1 MKLEIYSKDGQLKL
15 TVTPESNNAESLGIQ
30 EESTLALSF
39 TGFACVPLEV
49 YDYAEFQGRRY
60 WVTER
65 YVPKMNARKEWA
77 YSVSLF
83 GVEGLAAQTLMV
95 NPSDDDNPVLTLTAP
110 AREHA
115 ALIVANLN
123 RRMGTTDWKVGEVV
137 VSEYIDIE
145 YTGKYASDALSEL
158 SEAAGTEW
166 WFDGMTLNISR
177 CEFGEPIPLSYGNGL
192 LGGISRTT
200 ADGVKFFTR
209 LFPVGSSRN
218 IDLDYYG
225 HARLQLPDG
234 AKYVE
239 QDTQLGIIEHYEQAA
254 FEGIYPRRVGQVG
267 TVRHEEAT
275 GDDGEPFTIWYFT
288 DPDIPFDPNQYE
300 IGGLVK
306 RVTFQSGELRG
317 REFEVNYDTE
327 KKEFEIITQWPYDDD
342 LQLPSEPLIPASGDE
357 YILWNIRM
365 PESYYSAAEQEY
377 KETVDQFMADNR
389 KDVSVWQAPT
399 DFTVIERRGL
409 DLRPGQRV
417 RLESAEAFPDTG
429 FRETRIVSI
438 SRSIIRPGSMTL
450 KMSDVLSTGRI
461 SRIESNIASVERL
474 TKQVSSEFPDLIRSW
489 EETPA
494 SDTTVYTSRKSER
507 EFLNKRRGGT
517 VEENVTFDK
526 DVAVGG
532 AVISKD
538 FRQGDFS
545 GSGSGMYRDENGNA
559 VIETDLIKARKG
571 AVFNTAI
578 INQVTFQVGATVF
591 SNGGCEITRVEE
603 LDDVY
608 RCYYDTKE
616 GRRLCGLV
624 VDDQVRCQQYDPSQN
639 TIVKYY
645 WRLVVA
651 VGDDYVDLSKTDVD
665 GTGVP
670 EEGDEIAQF
679 GHRTDKTRQGA
690 TIIDPKDG
698 SSVVV
703 YSEINSYSLVKKN
716 FVGLGTN
723 PQTGRPYLFCYGDL
737 FIGDRELKDQFLT
750 YQIKEGQSIPQL
762 LAQMNIMLGAGSS
775 GLTNLTEWA
784 EKQLQIDNAEQTAID
799 AQDTANTAQQ
809 TAEDAARKAQ
819 EAKDYINS
827 TLPEELA
834 DIHRKIDGVVEG
846 WYYPYTP
853 TLDNEPAVSWIR
865 DGEQDK
871 HRDDTF
877 TNIQE
882 YVDNETTPDA
892 GKSWRWIHDGSTW
905 KWTPIA
911 DSDAVRALLLAA
923 KAQDTADGKRR
934 TFVVQPTTP
943 YDVGDMWSQGSNGD
957 LMRCIKSRASG
968 AFDASDWDKAS
979 KYTDD
984 TVALEAKQAA
994 QTAQQTADTARD
1006 EAQKVKEQQE
1016 IFASDSYISPM
1027 EKTAL
1032 KQQQADIQAEYGEII
1047 SRAGQYSISTAA
1059 YASAYTAAKNAL
1071 AKYTAS
1077 TPENIP
1083 VESDYANIAAYYTA
1097 RQTILDAIAAAAK
1110 QYVDDVE
1117 FSSINLIDGSESVT
1131 VDNGLKAIVIP
1142 LKVKEGDEL
1151 SISISEI
1158 AILAG
1163 APEYFSTVIYDR
1175 SYKYP
1180 YSSTINMTAEIKKG
1194 VFKINSNAGHG
1205 SDANLLLYAG
1215 PQSNT
1220 KGNIVRYDNIMLVRG
1235 NKPCMTWAPSVNDQK
1250 QAAIDGVQVGGVNL
1264 LNGSYSGE
1272 EWTGIGSYEDGVFS
1286 KGTSGVNEVFMYSP
1300 LCLDLEAGKE
1310 YTLSFYSKMTSNV
1323 TSAEVYVLFS
1333 GVLDDIIQ
1341 RAIPKT
1347 EDWSY
1352 NVFTFTPKVSG
1363 VRLLRFDNNGSS
1375 DGNIARI
1382 YITKPQVEE
1391 GNKATSWNK
1400 SPADVQAEIDKVQ
1413 QAVSDL
1419 DYLKEVFPNA
1429 MLDVNGVVLA
1439 QLMGVKSSTAEDA
1452 AVIAGFYGGSDETL
1466 NAAGFKDPTHG
1477 ILMMFAGAE
1486 NVQSVASA
1494 KTRVYGD
1501 GSLFTQMLYASGGKI
1516 GGFEIGE
1523 NWLESS
1529 VNSDEY
1535 SLNLS
1540 AAAVYLRCANT
1551 NYDNSV
1557 QLTSFPSPSLGYV
1570 NHRAMSI
1577 SVNRKSTDTSNIY
1590 NAGIA
1595 ISVDGY
1601 FYDSSFSPYRDI
1613 AGNHALFIEKGNICG
1628 LRVNQ
1633 RVVTLS
1639 SSQDVQLTGMDTA
1652 IIAKSGTGNIIL
1664 PKDPEDGQLIMT
1676 KTTGGNYNLKVG
1688 TTGHYINDGRTNK
1701 KTTWDVGTAGSW
1713 LILIWSES
1721 ELTWNAAFTNAN

>member
-1 MKLEIYSKDGQLKL
+1 MKLDIYSKDGQLKL

-365 PESYYSAAEQEY
+365 PESYYPAAEQEY
-377 KETVDQFMADNR
+377 KEAVDQFMADNR

-545 GSGSGMYRDENGNA
+545 GSGFGMYHDANGNA
-559 VIETDLIKARKG
+559 VAEVDIVKVRKEAIFNE
-571 AVFNTAI
+571 AV

-723 PQTGRPYLFCYGDL
+723 PQTGRPYLYCYGDFFL
-737 FIGDRELKDQFLT
+737 GDRELKNQFLT
-750 YQIKEGQSIPQL
+750 FQIPEGQTVPQL
-762 LAQMNIMLGAGSS
+762 IGELNIKLGAGSS
-775 GLTNLTEWA
+775 GLDNLTEWA
-784 EKQLQIDNAEQTAID
+784 EKQQQIDNAGQAASD
-799 AQDTANTAQQ
+799 AQETANSAQQ
-809 TAEDAARKAQ
+809 TADEAARKAQ
-819 EAKDYINS
+819 EAKDYIDD
-827 TLPEELA
+827 TLPGELEEINKKL
-834 DIHRKIDGVVEG
+834 DGVVEN
-846 WYYPYTP
+846 WFYPYTP
-853 TLDNEPAVSWIR
+853 TLNNEPAASWIK
-865 DGEQDK
+865 DGVQAK
-871 HRDDTF
+871 HKGDTF
-877 TNIQE
+877 TNTQA
-882 YVDNETTPDA
+882 YVDDKTTPDA
-892 GKSWRWIHDGSTW
+892 GKSWRWVEDGSSW

-911 DSDAVRALLLAA
+911 DSDAVKALQQAA
-923 KAQDTADGKRR
+923 KAQDTADSKRR
-934 TFVVQPTTP
+934 VFVVQPTTP

-968 AFDASDWDKAS
+968 AFDASDWDLAS

-994 QTAQQTADTARD
+994 QTAQQTANTARD

-1027 EKTAL
+1027 EKTSL

-1117 FSSINLIDGSESVT
+1117 FSSINLIDGSEDMIVPLDWAPANYKAFPLWRVVAGEQLAISVSSIDILEGDPT
-1131 VDNGLKAIVIP
+1131 SGYRVTIYDSTGGSE
-1142 LKVKEGDEL
+1142 VKEISNRIDFTPDGPYNGVFNITETSDEAML
-1151 SISISEI
+1151 
-1158 AILAG
+1158 ILYSGIPWVDAS
-1163 APEYFSTVIYDR
+1163 ARSV
-1175 SYKYP
+1175 SYK
-1180 YSSTINMTAEIKKG
+1180 K
-1194 VFKINSNAGHG
+1194 V
-1205 SDANLLLYAG
+1205 
-1215 PQSNT
+1215 
-1220 KGNIVRYDNIMLVRG
+1220 MLVRG

-1250 QAAIDGVQVGGVNL
+1250 QAAIDGVQVGMVNL
-1264 LNGSYSGE
+1264 VKRGNYGLKDVATYFITTISLNKGLVSGN
-1272 EWTGIGSYEDGVFS
+1272 
-1286 KGTSGVNEVFMYSP
+1286 K
-1300 LCLDLEAGKE
+1300 
-1310 YTLSFYSKMTSNV
+1310 YTLIISGNV
-1323 TSAEVYVLFS
+1323 TGRQYFGLWDSSANGRQGIATHIQDNIYSITFTFNPSTNANNIVLR
-1333 GVLDDIIQ
+1333 L
-1341 RAIPKT
+1341 
-1347 EDWSY
+1347 Y
-1352 NVFTFTPKVSG
+1352 NVPESTAPNDPCDVDWVCIYEGDVKAPYTFVESIYDIKE
-1363 VRLLRFDNNGSS
+1363 DI
-1375 DGNIARI
+1375 GN
-1382 YITKPQVEE
+1382 
-1391 GNKATSWNK
+1391 
-1400 SPADVQAEIDKVQ
+1400 VQ

-1439 QLMGVKSSTAEDA
+1439 QLLGVKSSTEENA
-1452 AVIAGFYGGSDETL
+1452 AVVAGFYGGSDETL

-1477 ILMMFAGAE
+1477 ILMWFAGAE
-1486 NVQSVASA
+1486 NVQSAANA

-1501 GSLFTQMLYASGGKI
+1501 GSLFTQMLYADGGKI
-1516 GGFEIGE
+1516 GGFTIQ
-1523 NWLESS
+1523 ESS
-1529 VNSDEY
+1529 LQAGASDAD
-1535 SLNLS
+1535 NL
-1540 AAAVYLRCANT
+1540 Y
-1551 NYDNSV
+1551 
-1557 QLTSFPSPSLGYV
+1557 
-1570 NHRAMSI
+1570 
-1577 SVNRKSTDTSNIY
+1577 
-1590 NAGIA
+1590 
-1595 ISVDGY
+1595 
-1601 FYDSSFSPYRDI
+1601 
-1613 AGNHALFIEKGNICG
+1613 
-1628 LRVNQ
+1628 
-1633 RVVTLS
+1633 LS
-1639 SSQDVQLTGMDTA
+1639 SSLLKFSSGDYTGSVYIGSNVMPGVSGMKGLMRMELEGDVGTLMYTKATKVGGLSINRMRSWTNYGDLFSVGSKVFVSDKFRGTAYSDTIELNFDQTDTFIFSYSA
-1652 IIAKSGTGNIIL
+1652 NSGTTMAVNLPSLSDIESKFGSRYVTFKLTLLCERSFSGTIRITAPFSAPLLNNSGNIINGG
-1664 PKDPEDGQLIMT
+1664 DGYVDMGRGDVIVLQYA
-1676 KTTGGNYNLKVG
+1676 TGYYYFVS
-1688 TTGHYINDGRTNK
+1688 RM
-1701 KTTWDVGTAGSW
+1701 S
-1713 LILIWSES
+1713 
-1721 ELTWNAAFTNAN
+1721 

>member
-15 TVTPESNNAESLGIQ
+15 TVAPESNNAESLGIQ

-49 YDYAEFQGRRY
+49 YDYAEFLGRRY

-177 CEFGEPIPLSYGNGL
+177 CEFGDPIPLSYGNGL
-192 LGGISRTT
+192 LGGISCTT

-218 IDLDYYG
+218 IDPDCYG

-239 QDTQLGIIEHYEQAA
+239 QDTQLGIIEHYEQEA
-254 FEGIYPRRVGQVG
+254 FEDIFPRRVGQVG

-317 REFEVNYDTE
+317 REFEVNYDAE

-342 LQLPSEPLIPASGDE
+342 LQLPSEPLIPAPGDE

-365 PESYYSAAEQEY
+365 PESYYPAAEQEY
-377 KETVDQFMADNR
+377 KEAVDQFMADNR
-389 KDVSVWQAPT
+389 KDISVWQAPT

-438 SRSIIRPGSMTL
+438 SRSVVRPGSMTL

-545 GSGSGMYRDENGNA
+545 GSGFGMYHDANGNA
-559 VIETDLIKARKG
+559 VAEVDIVKVRKEAIFNE
-571 AVFNTAI
+571 AV

-703 YSEINSYSLVKKN
+703 YSEINSYSLSKKN

-723 PQTGRPYLFCYGDL
+723 PQTGRPYLYCYGDFFL
-737 FIGDRELKDQFLT
+737 GDRELKNQFLT
-750 YQIKEGQSIPQL
+750 FQIPEGQTVPQL
-762 LAQMNIMLGAGSS
+762 IGELNIKLGAGSS

-784 EKQLQIDNAEQTAID
+784 EKQLQIDNAEQAAAD

-809 TAEDAARKAQ
+809 TAEDADRKAQ

-834 DIHRKIDGVVEG
+834 EINRKLDGVVEN
-846 WYYPYTP
+846 WFYSYSP
-853 TLDNEPAVSWIR
+853 TLENEPAASWIR
-865 DGEQDK
+865 DGEQAK
-871 HRDDTF
+871 HEGDTF
-877 TNIQE
+877 TNTQA
-882 YVDNETTPDA
+882 YVDAGTTPDA
-892 GKSWRWIHDGSTW
+892 GKSWRWVKDGSAW

-911 DSDAVRALLLAA
+911 DSDAVKALQQAA
-923 KAQDTADGKRR
+923 QAQDTADSKRR
-934 TFVVQPTTP
+934 VFVVQPTTP
-943 YDVGDMWSQGSNGD
+943 YDVGDMWSQGSTGD

-1006 EAQKVKEQQE
+1006 EAQKVKDQQA
-1016 IFASDSYISPM
+1016 IYASDSYISPM
-1027 EKTAL
+1027 EKTSL

-1059 YASAYTAAKNAL
+1059 YASAYTAANAAL
-1071 AKYTAS
+1071 TKYTAS

-1083 VESDYANIAAYYTA
+1083 VESDYPNIQAYYPA
-1097 RQTILDAIAAAAK
+1097 RQTVLDAIAAAAK
-1110 QYVDDVE
+1110 EYVDGLE

-1131 VDNGLKAIVIP
+1131 ISSGIQKFEIAENVNT
-1142 LKVKEGDEL
+1142 GDEYAL
-1151 SISISEI
+1151 SIQDITNIE
-1158 AILAG
+1158 G
-1163 APEYFSTVIYDR
+1163 STTQYHVVVYTPDI
-1175 SYKYP
+1175 
-1180 YSSTINMTAEIKKG
+1180 STILSDYYILTQSSKTAIITIK
-1194 VFKINSNAGHG
+1194 NATN
-1205 SDANLLLYAG
+1205 AKAVLILYSG
-1215 PQSNT
+1215 TSGQTQGNT
-1220 KGNIVRYDNIMLVRG
+1220 VRYDKIMLVRG

-1250 QAAIDGVQVGGVNL
+1250 QAAIDGVQVGMVNL
-1264 LNGSYSGE
+1264 VKRGNYGLKDVATYFITTISLNKGLVSGN
-1272 EWTGIGSYEDGVFS
+1272 
-1286 KGTSGVNEVFMYSP
+1286 K
-1300 LCLDLEAGKE
+1300 
-1310 YTLSFYSKMTSNV
+1310 YTLIISGNV
-1323 TSAEVYVLFS
+1323 TGRQYFGLWDSSASGRQGIATHIQDNIYSITFTFNPSTNANNIVLR
-1333 GVLDDIIQ
+1333 L
-1341 RAIPKT
+1341 
-1347 EDWSY
+1347 Y
-1352 NVFTFTPKVSG
+1352 NVPESTAPNDPCDVDWVCIYEGDVKAPYTFVESIYDIKE
-1363 VRLLRFDNNGSS
+1363 DI
-1375 DGNIARI
+1375 GN
-1382 YITKPQVEE
+1382 
-1391 GNKATSWNK
+1391 
-1400 SPADVQAEIDKVQ
+1400 VQ

-1439 QLMGVKSSTAEDA
+1439 QLLGVKSSTEENA
-1452 AVIAGFYGGSDETL
+1452 AVVAGFYGGSDETL

-1477 ILMMFAGAE
+1477 ILMWFAGAQ
-1486 NVQSVASA
+1486 NVQGAASA

-1501 GSLFTQMLYASGGKI
+1501 GSIFTQMLYADGGKI
-1516 GGFEIGE
+1516 GGFTIQGSSLQAGASDADNLYLSSDLLKFSSGDYTGSVYIGSNVMPGVSGMKGLMRME
-1523 NWLESS
+1523 LEGD
-1529 VNSDEY
+1529 VGTLMY
-1535 SLNLS
+1535 TKATKVGGLS
-1540 AAAVYLRCANT
+1540 INRMRSWT
-1551 NYDNSV
+1551 NYGDLFSVGSKVFASDKFRGTVYTDTIELNFDQTDTFIFSYSANSGTTMAV
-1557 QLTSFPSPSLGYV
+1557 NLPSLSDIESKFGSRYV
-1570 NHRAMSI
+1570 TFKLTLLCER
-1577 SVNRKSTDTSNIY
+1577 
-1590 NAGIA
+1590 
-1595 ISVDGY
+1595 
-1601 FYDSSFSPYRDI
+1601 SFSGTIRI
-1613 AGNHALFIEKGNICG
+1613 
-1628 LRVNQ
+1628 
-1633 RVVTLS
+1633 
-1639 SSQDVQLTGMDTA
+1639 TA
-1652 IIAKSGTGNIIL
+1652 PFSAPLLNNSGNIINGG
-1664 PKDPEDGQLIMT
+1664 DGYVDMRRGDVIVLQYA
-1676 KTTGGNYNLKVG
+1676 TGYYYFVS
-1688 TTGHYINDGRTNK
+1688 RM
-1701 KTTWDVGTAGSW
+1701 S
-1713 LILIWSES
+1713 
-1721 ELTWNAAFTNAN
+1721 